1 MFVVVVFEVVVVV
14 ADEVVEMD
22 DIVLE
27 MWVRVLLLV
36 GDVLSVVLF

>member
-14 ADEVVEMD
+14 DEEVEID
-22 DIVLE
+22 EIGLE

>member
-14 ADEVVEMD
+14 DEEVEID
-22 DIVLE
+22 EIVLE

>member
-27 MWVRVLLLV
+27 MWVRVLLFV